1 MRIRCRTSG
10 LCDSRPPLLYV
21 FIQEEGQPL
30 GSSLSF
36 EKRKKGNDEDVDWIK
51 AGPCCALNMLLIS
64 ISMCVCVWALSL
76 VMFGSFPSID
86 TPVHFYAPPRTFYR
100 VSLNGSL
107 SAYFCFFSLSRP
119 EINLMFLL
127 YGRGAFFHTI
137 DWETRLSRSSS
148 QMRSTNQKCH
158 RQPPSV
164 VISFPI
170 WIPPSIS
177 TASVQD
183 CCTVARDFGKNR
195 KRISHSVSTWIG
207 S

>member
-10 LCDSRPPLLYV
+10 LCDSPPPLLYV

-86 TPVHFYAPPRTFYR
+86 TPVHF
-100 VSLNGSL
+100 
-107 SAYFCFFSLSRP
+107 
-119 EINLMFLL
+119 
-127 YGRGAFFHTI
+127 
-137 DWETRLSRSSS
+137 
-148 QMRSTNQKCH
+148 
-158 RQPPSV
+158 
-164 VISFPI
+164 
-170 WIPPSIS
+170 
-177 TASVQD
+177 
-183 CCTVARDFGKNR
+183 
-195 KRISHSVSTWIG
+195 
-207 S
+207 